1 MQVVDSEGYLKVKLV
16 GGPVGPFVPYTGA
29 TANVDLGEY
38 EIKAG
43 QLELDQTPTG
53 TAGVAV
59 MRWND
64 QDGTADL
71 GLKGGNVTLQVG
83 QEQVTR
89 VVNKTGVNL
98 LEANYQA
105 VRVDGAQG
113 NRLKVALAQANND
126 ANSADTL
133 GLVTETINDNQ
144 EGFVTVSGLVRNINT
159 TGSIQTETWLDGD
172 VLYLSGT
179 VAGQITNVKPTAPI
193 HTVIMGYVVRA
204 HATQG
209 QIYVKV
215 DNGYELDELH
225 NVAIVTPLNDQ
236 VLQYE
241 TATSLWKNKTISS
254 GITIGTTAIT
264 SGTVGRVL
272 FEGTGNVVQE
282 SANLF
287 WDETNARLGIGT
299 SSPTNRLEVQGGD
312 VRFANALTIG
322 DGGSTG
328 WQFSSNTLKI
338 IQNGYLGV
346 DVAAGRE
353 FNFTNTSFSTT
364 YLKLASF
371 TGNVLINTTTDAGYK
386 LDVNG
391 NTRINGD
398 ITANRVLSSILR
410 DGNNNTYISNSLIN
424 IASTNL
430 AIGGTTVLEFTFTT
444 RTSGGKYVFNNANV
458 LINTTTDAGYKLD
471 VNGTA
476 RVQNTTTITKGGAN
490 YITFEPSANGT
501 TPFIQGFFAGAI
513 DARIYFDNV
522 LKLRSGGT
530 STVYG
535 LDCGNIAA
543 NGNIIVSGGTEH
555 KIQLAGS
562 TNNYIQYTDAGA
574 INIGVIG
581 TADATSYIQVRTGN
595 ATNMSTGTLSTA
607 FFNTGNVG
615 INTTTDAGYKL
626 DVNGTARVS
635 GNFTMPSGTSLTVGS
650 IQLFDDTAGVRI
662 IQALSNQGL
671 LIRAGSN
678 TLTLN
683 NSASGGNTSFSTT
696 GTYFIQ
702 PNGIIGS
709 GGINIFGSS
718 SAPSSTTISFK
729 KIRNDG
735 AKSGIINTEDF
746 ATSGITPINLFIYAG
761 KETVLN
767 NQADLILCHDG
778 TSSRGKLLVGT
789 ATAGASTLRMVGLPT
804 SATGLSAGDIWND
817 AGTLKIV

>member
-133 GLVTETINDNQ
+133 GLVTETINNNQ

-179 VAGQITNVKPTAPI
+179 VAGQITNVKPAAPI

-241 TATSLWKNKTISS
+241 TATSLWKNKTIST

-287 WDETNARLGIGT
+287 WDETNSRLSIGANSPTSKLFVRADGASGLTQPFRVETSASRLLLQTEDGGTTRIGGPTARLYVNVESGGLTHRLVVNGSVHFGNGIGNAGANLFDSAGT
-299 SSPTNRLEVQGGD
+299 SSASRILQYDGSGSPKNLITANGASYIQG
-312 VRFANALTIG
+312 
-322 DGGSTG
+322 
-328 WQFSSNTLKI
+328 
-338 IQNGYLGV
+338 
-346 DVAAGRE
+346 
-353 FNFTNTSFSTT
+353 
-364 YLKLASF
+364 
-371 TGNVLINTTTDAGYK
+371 GNVLINTTTDAGY
-386 LDVNG
+386 
-391 NTRINGD
+391 R
-398 ITANRVLSSILR
+398 
-410 DGNNNTYISNSLIN
+410 
-424 IASTNL
+424 
-430 AIGGTTVLEFTFTT
+430 
-444 RTSGGKYVFNNANV
+444 
-458 LINTTTDAGYKLD
+458 
-471 VNGTA
+471 
-476 RVQNTTTITKGGAN
+476 
-490 YITFEPSANGT
+490 
-501 TPFIQGFFAGAI
+501 
-513 DARIYFDNV
+513 
-522 LKLRSGGT
+522 
-530 STVYG
+530 
-535 LDCGNIAA
+535 
-543 NGNIIVSGGTEH
+543 
-555 KIQLAGS
+555 
-562 TNNYIQYTDAGA
+562 
-574 INIGVIG
+574 
-581 TADATSYIQVRTGN
+581 
-595 ATNMSTGTLSTA
+595 
-607 FFNTGNVG
+607 
-615 INTTTDAGYKL
+615 L

-635 GNFTMPSGTSLTVGS
+635 VASSTLLNQFTVISSLSRLDISPYDSSTYGVILRPSLNNGGAFVPLSLWGS
-650 IQLFDDTAGVRI
+650 KIQL
-662 IQALSNQGL
+662 
-671 LIRAGSN
+671 
-678 TLTLN
+678 
-683 NSASGGNTSFSTT
+683 
-696 GTYFIQ
+696 
-702 PNGIIGS
+702 
-709 GGINIFGSS
+709 
-718 SAPSSTTISFK
+718 
-729 KIRNDG
+729 
-735 AKSGIINTEDF
+735 E
-746 ATSGITPINLFIYAG
+746 
-761 KETVLN
+761 
-767 NQADLILCHDG
+767 
-778 TSSRGKLLVGT
+778 
-789 ATAGASTLRMVGLPT
+789 T
-804 SATGLSAGDIWND
+804 SATVHISSNATGGNASAILDVTSTTKGFLPPRMTTTQRNAIASPAAGLVVYDNTDNKHYGYNGTTWN
-817 AGTLKIV
+817 AFY

>member
-476 RVQNTTTITKGGAN
+476 RVSGDITG
-490 YITFEPSANGT
+490 
-501 TPFIQGFFAGAI
+501 
-513 DARIYFDNV
+513 
-522 LKLRSGGT
+522 
-530 STVYG
+530 
-535 LDCGNIAA
+535 
-543 NGNIIVSGGTEH
+543 
-555 KIQLAGS
+555 
-562 TNNYIQYTDAGA
+562 
-574 INIGVIG
+574 
-581 TADATSYIQVRTGN
+581 TSYITCGIGFAYNFGSTATQIKHYNGNSLGFLLGN
-595 ATNMSTGTLSTA
+595 AWYGRITTGGTVFGSDTINASAVLEAVSTTKGFLPPRL
-607 FFNTGNVG
+607 
-615 INTTTDAGYKL
+615 TTTQKNAIASPAAGLMVY
-626 DVNGTARVS
+626 
-635 GNFTMPSGTSLTVGS
+635 
-650 IQLFDDTAGVRI
+650 DT
-662 IQALSNQGL
+662 
-671 LIRAGSN
+671 
-678 TLTLN
+678 TLN
-683 NSASGGNTSFSTT
+683 RPCF
-696 GTYFIQ
+696 Y
-702 PNGIIGS
+702 
-709 GGINIFGSS
+709 
-718 SAPSSTTISFK
+718 
-729 KIRNDG
+729 
-735 AKSGIINTEDF
+735 
-746 ATSGITPINLFIYAG
+746 
-761 KETVLN
+761 
-767 NQADLILCHDG
+767 DG
-778 TSSRGKLLVGT
+778 TNWI
-789 ATAGASTLRMVGLPT
+789 TL
-804 SATGLSAGDIWND
+804 
-817 AGTLKIV
+817 

>member
-254 GITIGTTAIT
+254 GITIGATAIT

-458 LINTTTDAGYKLD
+458 LINTTTDAGFKLD

-476 RVQNTTTITKGGAN
+476 RVRGNFQVGVGSEILQLYTGNYRSFIDGSGTGIMNIRVLTTNVMTITPSGVVMNLAGETFVNASSIFELVSTTKGFLKPRLTTTQKNAISSPAAGLEVYDTTLN
-490 YITFEPSANGT
+490 RPCFYDGT
-501 TPFIQGFFAGAI
+501 TWI
-513 DARIYFDNV
+513 
-522 LKLRSGGT
+522 
-530 STVYG
+530 
-535 LDCGNIAA
+535 
-543 NGNIIVSGGTEH
+543 
-555 KIQLAGS
+555 
-562 TNNYIQYTDAGA
+562 
-574 INIGVIG
+574 
-581 TADATSYIQVRTGN
+581 
-595 ATNMSTGTLSTA
+595 TL
-607 FFNTGNVG
+607 
-615 INTTTDAGYKL
+615 
-626 DVNGTARVS
+626 
-635 GNFTMPSGTSLTVGS
+635 
-650 IQLFDDTAGVRI
+650 
-662 IQALSNQGL
+662 
-671 LIRAGSN
+671 
-678 TLTLN
+678 
-683 NSASGGNTSFSTT
+683 
-696 GTYFIQ
+696 
-702 PNGIIGS
+702 
-709 GGINIFGSS
+709 
-718 SAPSSTTISFK
+718 
-729 KIRNDG
+729 
-735 AKSGIINTEDF
+735 
-746 ATSGITPINLFIYAG
+746 
-761 KETVLN
+761 
-767 NQADLILCHDG
+767 
-778 TSSRGKLLVGT
+778 
-789 ATAGASTLRMVGLPT
+789 
-804 SATGLSAGDIWND
+804 
-817 AGTLKIV
+817 

>member
-133 GLVTETINDNQ
+133 GLVTETINNNQ

-179 VAGQITNVKPTAPI
+179 VAGQITNVKPAAPI

-241 TATSLWKNKTISS
+241 TATSLWKNKTIST

-287 WDETNARLGIGT
+287 WDNTNGRLGIGGT
-299 SSPTNRLEVQGGD
+299 PVCKVQIITNNFTTTPPWSYDNTISQLAGATNQGLLATYSSTLGSFIGSVFP
-312 VRFANALTIG
+312 ANAWLNLTYVANNHI
-322 DGGSTG
+322 
-328 WQFSSNTLKI
+328 FSI
-338 IQNGYLGV
+338 
-346 DVAAGRE
+346 AGTEAMRIVQ
-353 FNFTNTSFSTT
+353 
-364 YLKLASF
+364 A
-371 TGNVLINTTTDAGYK
+371 
-386 LDVNG
+386 
-391 NTRINGD
+391 TR
-398 ITANRVLSSILR
+398 
-410 DGNNNTYISNSLIN
+410 
-424 IASTNL
+424 
-430 AIGGTTVLEFTFTT
+430 
-444 RTSGGKYVFNNANV
+444 NV

-471 VNGTA
+471 VNGTT
-476 RVQNTTTITKGGAN
+476 RVKGSGTTSATTSLLIQNSAGVNLLQVRDDNLLTYASALTLSQTGTRTTFSTSGGAN
-490 YITFEPSANGT
+490 VNHFRFTTLSSLSSPTGNTVFLDYIASFTPTSGVGTFSA
-501 TPFIQGFFAGAI
+501 
-513 DARIYFDNV
+513 
-522 LKLRSGGT
+522 LS
-530 STVYG
+530 
-535 LDCGNIAA
+535 
-543 NGNIIVSGGTEH
+543 
-555 KIQLAGS
+555 
-562 TNNYIQYTDAGA
+562 YT
-574 INIGVIG
+574 GVIN
-581 TADATSYIQVRTGN
+581 QTG
-595 ATNMSTGTLSTA
+595 
-607 FFNTGNVG
+607 
-615 INTTTDAGYKL
+615 
-626 DVNGTARVS
+626 
-635 GNFTMPSGTSLTVGS
+635 
-650 IQLFDDTAGVRI
+650 
-662 IQALSNQGL
+662 
-671 LIRAGSN
+671 
-678 TLTLN
+678 
-683 NSASGGNTSFSTT
+683 
-696 GTYFIQ
+696 
-702 PNGIIGS
+702 
-709 GGINIFGSS
+709 
-718 SAPSSTTISFK
+718 
-729 KIRNDG
+729 G
-735 AKSGIINTEDF
+735 A
-746 ATSGITPINLFIYAG
+746 SGITRGLYINPTLTAAADFRAI
-761 KETVLN
+761 ET
-767 NQADLILCHDG
+767 
-778 TSSRGKLLVGT
+778 
-789 ATAGASTLRMVGLPT
+789 TAGSVIFGGLPT
-804 SATGLSAGDIWND
+804 SSAGLPTGAIWND

>member
-179 VAGQITNVKPTAPI
+179 VAGQITNVKPAAPI

-287 WDETNARLGIGT
+287 WDETNSRLSIGANSPTSKLFVRADGASGLTQPFRVETSASRLLLQTEDGGTTRIGGPTARLYVNVESGGLTHRLVVNGSVHFGNGIGNAGANLFDSAGT
-299 SSPTNRLEVQGGD
+299 SSASRILQYDGSGSPKNLITANGASYIQG
-312 VRFANALTIG
+312 
-322 DGGSTG
+322 
-328 WQFSSNTLKI
+328 
-338 IQNGYLGV
+338 
-346 DVAAGRE
+346 
-353 FNFTNTSFSTT
+353 
-364 YLKLASF
+364 
-371 TGNVLINTTTDAGYK
+371 GNVLINTTTDAGY
-386 LDVNG
+386 
-391 NTRINGD
+391 R
-398 ITANRVLSSILR
+398 
-410 DGNNNTYISNSLIN
+410 
-424 IASTNL
+424 
-430 AIGGTTVLEFTFTT
+430 
-444 RTSGGKYVFNNANV
+444 
-458 LINTTTDAGYKLD
+458 LD

-476 RVQNTTTITKGGAN
+476 RVQNTLTVTKGAGN
-490 YITFEPSANGT
+490 FFTFEA
-501 TPFIQGFFAGAI
+501 
-513 DARIYFDNV
+513 
-522 LKLRSGGT
+522 
-530 STVYG
+530 
-535 LDCGNIAA
+535 AA
-543 NGNIIVSGGTEH
+543 NGSDLSIRFF
-555 KIQLAGS
+555 K
-562 TNNYIQYTDAGA
+562 AGA
-574 INIGVIG
+574 FDVSLSTRNATNIGSQSIVDGLGLNGGFLATRLGASLGVIAVTNTG
-581 TADATSYIQVRTGN
+581 GDSQFHAASQNGFSSYVSFRETGVADRGILGFQNGTSYLQIRTNG
-595 ATNMSTGTLSTA
+595 ATNMSNGTFSTA
-607 FFNTGNVG
+607 FFSTGNVG

-635 GNFTMPSGTSLTVGS
+635 GDLTVS
-650 IQLFDDTAGVRI
+650 QLRLSANALIGFNGVRI
-662 IQALSNQGL
+662 RGAAAASIGGTSIGNLATPQTNVQLYVLGYGDTSATNSL
-671 LIRAGSN
+671 LIR
-678 TLTLN
+678 
-683 NSASGGNTSFSTT
+683 NSSLQNALQ
-696 GTYFIQ
+696 IRDDRV
-702 PNGIIGS
+702 IIMEGVPT
-709 GGINIFGSS
+709 S
-718 SAPSSTTISFK
+718 SA
-729 KIRNDG
+729 
-735 AKSGIINTEDF
+735 
-746 ATSGITPINLFIYAG
+746 
-761 KETVLN
+761 
-767 NQADLILCHDG
+767 
-778 TSSRGKLLVGT
+778 
-789 ATAGASTLRMVGLPT
+789 GLPT
-804 SATGLSAGDIWND
+804 GAIWND

>member
-133 GLVTETINDNQ
+133 GLVTETINNNQ

-241 TATSLWKNKTISS
+241 TATSLWKNKTIST

-287 WDETNARLGIGT
+287 WDNTNGRLGIGT
-299 SSPTNRLEVQGGD
+299 SSPAYKLNVVGSAGFDNGASGD
-312 VRFANALTIG
+312 AITLLNSGFIQSSLIRFRGFSAQFVIQDNSYNTKFVVSTS
-322 DGGSTG
+322 GSMSYFNTG
-328 WQFSSNTLKI
+328 
-338 IQNGYLGV
+338 
-346 DVAAGRE
+346 
-353 FNFTNTSFSTT
+353 
-364 YLKLASF
+364 
-371 TGNVLINTTTDAGYK
+371 GNVGINTTTDAGFR

-391 NTRINGD
+391 TARVQGNLTLNGRYTFYASTGLFATTNNGLTSNSSSGNLFLGYYAVGDLSYQGTTITLGRLSNVNLTSSTGLQEMVRVTGNFAPTSGTALFTALQLSNTINQTGGANGITRGLYVNPTLTASTDFRAIETTSGNVIFNGGNVGIGTSSPVVKYHQSQTQGIFARYD
-398 ITANRVLSSILR
+398 ITNANADQNRGVFEFYT
-410 DGNNNTYISNSLIN
+410 NT
-424 IASTNL
+424 AVTPDFFGRFGFKFE
-430 AIGGTTVLEFTFTT
+430 GGI
-444 RTSGGKYVFNNANV
+444 NNASRQFQLHVGDNTTPRFVVNGSGNV

-476 RVQNTTTITKGGAN
+476 RVSGDMTIATASGATLTLQSNNSNIVWTGGAFGIYFNTTRLVRFGNDGTIK
-490 YITFEPSANGT
+490 
-501 TPFIQGFFAGAI
+501 FAQ
-513 DARIYFDNV
+513 
-522 LKLRSGGT
+522 
-530 STVYG
+530 
-535 LDCGNIAA
+535 
-543 NGNIIVSGGTEH
+543 NIIVAGTTNFTIDSSAILQAE
-555 KIQLAGS
+555 S
-562 TNNYIQYTDAGA
+562 TTKGFLPP
-574 INIGVIG
+574 
-581 TADATSYIQVRTGN
+581 R
-595 ATNMSTGTLSTA
+595 M
-607 FFNTGNVG
+607 
-615 INTTTDAGYKL
+615 TTTQKNAIASPAAGLMVY
-626 DVNGTARVS
+626 D
-635 GNFTMPSGTSLTVGS
+635 
-650 IQLFDDTAGVRI
+650 I
-662 IQALSNQGL
+662 
-671 LIRAGSN
+671 
-678 TLTLN
+678 TLN
-683 NSASGGNTSFSTT
+683 RPCF
-696 GTYFIQ
+696 Y
-702 PNGIIGS
+702 
-709 GGINIFGSS
+709 
-718 SAPSSTTISFK
+718 
-729 KIRNDG
+729 
-735 AKSGIINTEDF
+735 
-746 ATSGITPINLFIYAG
+746 
-761 KETVLN
+761 
-767 NQADLILCHDG
+767 DG
-778 TSSRGKLLVGT
+778 TT
-789 ATAGASTLRMVGLPT
+789 WITL
-804 SATGLSAGDIWND
+804 
-817 AGTLKIV
+817 